1 MKKKPSLISVN
12 PKEGGAMNIFEAIGN
27 IILGTGRHVLSVLY
41 LFFETIFWTV
51 VGPFKKKFVKS
62 EGIFSQMVFAGV
74 DSFIIAF
81 FVAFFTGIV
90 IAMQS
95 AYQLSRFGANI
106 FVAPMV
112 SVGIAR
118 ELGPVL
124 TALVVAGRVGAAIAA
139 ELGTMKVTEQ
149 IEALETMALNPVRF
163 LVVPRF
169 LALLVMLPCLT
180 VMADMI
186 GIFGGFLVGVFNLHL
201 DPYRYITF
209 SFQFMSWKD
218 VWTGLVKS
226 VVFGI
231 TIAMIGC
238 YMGLRTKGGAE
249 GVGKSTT
256 LSVVT
261 SFILIILFD
270 CVLTGI
276 FYFMNK

>member
-1 MKKKPSLISVN
+1 MIERIGGIIIS
-12 PKEGGAMNIFEAIGN
+12 A
-27 IILGTGRHVLSVLY
+27 GRHTYRMLSL
-41 LFFETIFWTV
+41 LSQTCFWIA
-51 VGPFKKKFVKS
+51 VGPFKRKFPKP
-62 EGIFSQMVFAGV
+62 EGVFSQMVFAGV
-74 DSFIIAF
+74 DSLIIAF
-81 FVAFFTGIV
+81 FVALFTGIV

-106 FVAPMV
+106 YVAPMV
-112 SVGIAR
+112 SIGLAR

-124 TALVVAGRVGAAIAA
+124 TSLVVAGRVGAAIAA

-169 LALLVMLPCLT
+169 LALVVMLPCL
-180 VMADMI
+180 VVFSDII

-201 DPYRYITF
+201 NPYRYITF
-209 SFQFMSWKD
+209 SFQFMLWKD

-226 VVFGI
+226 AVFAMVI
-231 TIAMIGC
+231 SMIGC
-238 YMGLRTKGGAE
+238 YMGLNTKGGAE

-256 LSVVT
+256 SSVVT

-270 CVLTGI
+270 CILTGI
-276 FYFMNK
+276 FYFAKQ

>member
-1 MKKKPSLISVN
+1 MNFVEKIGSV
-12 PKEGGAMNIFEAIGN
+12 
-27 IILGTGRHVLSVLY
+27 ILTTGRQALEVLA
-41 LFFETIFWTV
+41 LFFETVYWVI
-51 VGPFKKKFVKS
+51 VGPFVKKFPKS

-74 DSFIIAF
+74 GSFIIAF

-106 FVAPMV
+106 YVAPMV
-112 SVGIAR
+112 AVGIAR

-139 ELGTMKVTEQ
+139 EIGTMKVTEQ
-149 IEALETMALNPVRF
+149 IEALETMALNPIRF

-180 VMADMI
+180 ICSDLI
-186 GIFGGFLVGVFNLHL
+186 GIFGGFLVGVFNLRL

-209 SFQFMSWKD
+209 SFKFMLWKD

-231 TIAMIGC
+231 IISMIGC
-238 YMGLRTKGGAE
+238 YTGLKTKGGAE
-249 GVGKSTT
+249 GVGKATT

-270 CVLTGI
+270 CILTGL

>member
-1 MKKKPSLISVN
+1 MNFIERTGSAVIS
-12 PKEGGAMNIFEAIGN
+12 
-27 IILGTGRHVLSVLY
+27 TGRHIKDVLA
-41 LFFETIFWTV
+41 LFFDTLFWLV
-51 VGPFKKKFVKS
+51 AGPLKNKFVKK
-62 EGIFSQMVFAGV
+62 EGIFAQLVFAGIGSLV
-74 DSFIIAF
+74 IAL
-81 FVAFFTGIV
+81 FVSFFTGIV

-106 FVAPMV
+106 YVAPMV
-112 SVGIAR
+112 AVGIAR

-149 IEALETMALNPVRF
+149 IEALETMALDPIRF

-169 LALLVMLPCLT
+169 LGLLIMLPCLT
-180 VMADMI
+180 IFADIM
-186 GIFGGFLVGVFNLHL
+186 GIFGGFLVGVFNLGL

-209 SFQFMSWKD
+209 SFQFMQWKD

-226 VVFGI
+226 VVFAI
-231 TIAMIGC
+231 IISMIGC

-249 GVGKSTT
+249 GVGKATT

-270 CVLTGI
+270 CLLTGF
-276 FYFMNK
+276 FYFTQK

>member
-1 MKKKPSLISVN
+1 
-12 PKEGGAMNIFEAIGN
+12 MNIIEHVGSVVISATQQVGN
-27 IILGTGRHVLSVLY
+27 VLR
-41 LFFETIFWTV
+41 LFFDTVFWLV
-51 VGPFKKKFVKS
+51 AGPLKNKSAKKDS
-62 EGIFSQMVFAGV
+62 IFSQMVFAGV
-74 DSFIIAF
+74 GSLAIASF
-81 FVAFFTGIV
+81 VSFFTGIV

-106 FVAPMV
+106 YVAPMV
-112 SVGIAR
+112 SVGLAR
-118 ELGPVL
+118 ELAPVL

-149 IEALETMALNPVRF
+149 IEALETMALNPIRF

-169 LALLVMLPCLT
+169 LALLIMLPCLT
-180 VMADMI
+180 ILADII

-209 SFQFMSWKD
+209 SFKFMQWKD

-226 VVFGI
+226 VVFAI
-231 TIAMIGC
+231 TIAMVGC
-238 YMGLRTKGGAE
+238 YMGLKTKGGAE

-270 CVLTGI
+270 CLLTGL
-276 FYFMNK
+276 FYFTQK

>member
-1 MKKKPSLISVN
+1 MNFVEKIGS
-12 PKEGGAMNIFEAIGN
+12 GA
-27 IILGTGRHVLSVLY
+27 LSTGRQARGVLA
-41 LFFETIFWTV
+41 LFFDTLYWLA
-51 VGPFKKKFVKS
+51 VGPFKKKFVKPES
-62 EGIFSQMVFAGV
+62 IFNQMAFVGAG
-74 DSFIIAF
+74 SFVIAA
-81 FVAFFTGIV
+81 FVSFFTGIV

-95 AYQLSRFGANI
+95 AYQLARFGANI
-106 FVAPMV
+106 YVAPMV
-112 SVGIAR
+112 AVGLAR
-118 ELGPVL
+118 ELAPVL

-169 LALLVMLPCLT
+169 LALLIMLPCLT
-180 VMADMI
+180 VIADMI
-186 GIFGGFLVGVFNLHL
+186 GIFGGFLVGVFNLRL

-209 SFQFMSWKD
+209 SFKFMQWKD
-218 VWTGLVKS
+218 VYTGLIKS

-231 TIAMIGC
+231 TIAMVGC
-238 YMGLRTKGGAE
+238 YTGLKTKGGAE

-270 CVLTGI
+270 CILTGL
-276 FYFMNK
+276 FYFTQK

>member
-1 MKKKPSLISVN
+1 MNLLEKIGSVV
-12 PKEGGAMNIFEAIGN
+12 IR
-27 IILGTGRHVLSVLY
+27 TGQHIVEVLA
-41 LFFETIFWTV
+41 LFFDTLFWLV
-51 VGPFKKKFVKS
+51 FGPLKNKFVKR
-62 EGIFSQMVFAGV
+62 EGIFNQMVFAGIG
-74 DSFIIAF
+74 SLMIAF
-81 FVAFFTGIV
+81 FVVFFTGIV

-106 FVAPMV
+106 YVAPMV
-112 SVGIAR
+112 SVGLAR

-149 IEALETMALNPVRF
+149 IEALETMALNPIRF

-180 VMADMI
+180 IFADI
-186 GIFGGFLVGVFNLHL
+186 VGIFGGFLVGVFNLRL

-209 SFQFMSWKD
+209 SFQFLEWKD
-218 VWTGLVKS
+218 VWTGLIKS
-226 VVFGI
+226 IVFGI
-231 TIAMIGC
+231 IISMVGC
-238 YMGLRTKGGAE
+238 YMGLKTKGGAE
-249 GVGKSTT
+249 GVGKATT

-270 CVLTGI
+270 CILTGF
-276 FYFMNK
+276 FYFTQK

>member
-1 MKKKPSLISVN
+1 MDFI
-12 PKEGGAMNIFEAIGN
+12 ERIGAVIIGT
-27 IILGTGRHVLSVLY
+27 IRHVKEVLI
-41 LFFETIFWTV
+41 LLCETVYWIL
-51 VGPFKKKFVKS
+51 VGPFKKKFPKP
-62 EGIFSQMVFAGV
+62 EGIFTQMVFAGV
-74 DSFIIAF
+74 DSLIIAF

-95 AYQLSRFGANI
+95 AYQLARFGANI
-106 FVAPMV
+106 YVAPMV
-112 SVGIAR
+112 SIGIAR

-169 LALLVMLPCLT
+169 LALLIMLPCLT
-180 VMADMI
+180 IFSDII

-201 DPYRYITF
+201 NPYRYITF
-209 SFQFMSWKD
+209 SFQFMLWKD
-218 VWTGLVKS
+218 FWTGIIKS
-226 VVFGI
+226 ACFGI
-231 TIAMIGC
+231 IIAMIGC

-256 LSVVT
+256 SSVVT

-270 CVLTGI
+270 CILTGL
-276 FYFMNK
+276 FYFANK

>member
-1 MKKKPSLISVN
+1 
-12 PKEGGAMNIFEAIGN
+12 MNVFENIGRV
-27 IILGTGRHVLSVLY
+27 IIHTGQHIVSVLA
-41 LFFETIFWTV
+41 LFFETLFWLF
-51 VGPFKKKFVKS
+51 VGPFKRKFVKR
-62 EGIFSQMVFAGV
+62 EGIFNQMVFAGIG
-74 DSFIIAF
+74 SLIIAF

-106 FVAPMV
+106 YVAPMV
-112 SVGIAR
+112 AVGIAR

-124 TALVVAGRVGAAIAA
+124 TALVVAGRVGAAITA

-149 IEALETMALNPVRF
+149 IEALETMALNPIRF

-169 LALLVMLPCLT
+169 LALLIMLPCLT
-180 VMADMI
+180 IFADI
-186 GIFGGFLVGVFNLHL
+186 VGIFGGFLVGVFNLRL

-209 SFQFMSWKD
+209 SFQFLAWKD

-226 VVFGI
+226 VTFGI

-249 GVGKSTT
+249 GVGKATT

-261 SFILIILFD
+261 SFVLIILFD

>member
-1 MKKKPSLISVN
+1 
-12 PKEGGAMNIFEAIGN
+12 MNIIEHVGSVVISTAQQAGN
-27 IILGTGRHVLSVLY
+27 VLR
-41 LFFETIFWTV
+41 LFFDTIFWLV
-51 VGPFKKKFVKS
+51 AGPLKNKSAKKDS
-62 EGIFSQMVFAGV
+62 IFSQLVFAGV
-74 DSFIIAF
+74 GSLAIASF
-81 FVAFFTGIV
+81 VSFFTGIV

-106 FVAPMV
+106 YVAPMV
-112 SVGIAR
+112 SVGLAR
-118 ELGPVL
+118 ELAPVL

-149 IEALETMALNPVRF
+149 IEALETMALNPIRF

-169 LALLVMLPCLT
+169 LALLIMLPCLT
-180 VMADMI
+180 ILADII

-209 SFQFMSWKD
+209 SFKFMQWKD

-226 VVFGI
+226 VVFAI
-231 TIAMIGC
+231 TIAMVGC
-238 YMGLRTKGGAE
+238 YMGLKTKGGAE

-261 SFILIILFD
+261 SFIFIILFD
-270 CVLTGI
+270 CILTGL
-276 FYFMNK
+276 FYFTQK

>member
-1 MKKKPSLISVN
+1 MRFIEK
-12 PKEGGAMNIFEAIGN
+12 IGE
-27 IILGTGRHVLSVLY
+27 IILGTGRHVMNVLA
-41 LFFETIFWTV
+41 LFCETVYWII
-51 VGPFKKKFVKS
+51 VGPFRKKFPKP
-62 EGIFSQMVFAGV
+62 EGIFSQMVFAGF
-74 DSFIIAF
+74 DSLVIAS

-95 AYQLSRFGANI
+95 AYQLARFGANI
-106 FVAPMV
+106 YVAPMV
-112 SVGIAR
+112 GISIAR

-149 IEALETMALNPVRF
+149 IEALETMALNPVRY

-169 LALLVMLPCLT
+169 LALLIMLPCLT
-180 VMADMI
+180 VLADI
-186 GIFGGFLVGVFNLHL
+186 LGIFGGFLVGVFQLGLN
-201 DPYRYITF
+201 PYRYITF
-209 SFQFMSWKD
+209 SFKFMLFKD
-218 VWTGLVKS
+218 FWTGIIKS
-226 VVFGI
+226 ACFGI
-231 TIAMIGC
+231 IIAMIGC

-270 CVLTGI
+270 VILTGI
-276 FYFMNK
+276 FYFMHK

>member
-1 MKKKPSLISVN
+1 MNFLEKIGSLVITTSQ
-12 PKEGGAMNIFEAIGN
+12 
-27 IILGTGRHVLSVLY
+27 HVVSVLV
-41 LFFETIFWTV
+41 LFFETLFWLA
-51 VGPFKKKFVKS
+51 VGPFKKKIAKRES
-62 EGIFSQMVFAGV
+62 IFFQMVFAGIG
-74 DSFIIAF
+74 SLIIAC

-106 FVAPMV
+106 YVAPMV

-124 TALVVAGRVGAAIAA
+124 TALVVAGRVGAAITA
-139 ELGTMKVTEQ
+139 ELGSMKVTEQ
-149 IEALETMALNPVRF
+149 IEALETMALNPIRF

-180 VMADMI
+180 IFADII

-209 SFQFMSWKD
+209 SFKFMEWKD

-226 VVFGI
+226 VIFAI
-231 TIAMIGC
+231 IISMIGC

-249 GVGKSTT
+249 GVGKATT

-270 CVLTGI
+270 CIVTGI
-276 FYFMNK
+276 FYFSQK

>member
-1 MKKKPSLISVN
+1 
-12 PKEGGAMNIFEAIGN
+12 MNIVEHVGSVVISTAQQVGN
-27 IILGTGRHVLSVLY
+27 VLR
-41 LFFETIFWTV
+41 LFFDTVFWLV
-51 VGPFKKKFVKS
+51 AGPLKNKSAKKDS
-62 EGIFSQMVFAGV
+62 IFSQMVFAGV
-74 DSFIIAF
+74 GSLAIVSF
-81 FVAFFTGIV
+81 VSFFTGIV

-106 FVAPMV
+106 YVAPMV
-112 SVGIAR
+112 SVGLAR
-118 ELGPVL
+118 ELAPVL

-149 IEALETMALNPVRF
+149 IEALETMALNPIRF

-169 LALLVMLPCLT
+169 LALLIMLPCLT
-180 VMADMI
+180 ILADII

-209 SFQFMSWKD
+209 SFKFMQWKD

-226 VVFGI
+226 VVFAI
-231 TIAMIGC
+231 TIAMVGC
-238 YMGLRTKGGAE
+238 YMGLKTKGGAE

-270 CVLTGI
+270 CLLTGL
-276 FYFMNK
+276 FYFTQK

>member
-1 MKKKPSLISVN
+1 MKALINFV
-12 PKEGGAMNIFEAIGN
+12 ERIGSMVV
-27 IILGTGRHVLSVLY
+27 LLVRHTLAVLA
-41 LFFETIFWTV
+41 LFFETVFWIV
-51 VGPFKKKFVKS
+51 VGPFKKKFPKP
-62 EGIFSQMVFAGV
+62 EGIFAQMVFAGM
-74 DSFIIAF
+74 DSLIIVF

-95 AYQLSRFGANI
+95 AYQLTRFGANI

-112 SVGIAR
+112 AISLAR

-124 TALVVAGRVGAAIAA
+124 TSLVVAGRVGAAIAA

-149 IEALETMALNPVRF
+149 IEALETMALNPIRF

-169 LALLVMLPCLT
+169 IALIVMLPCL
-180 VMADMI
+180 VIFADII

-201 DPYRYITF
+201 NPYRYITF
-209 SFQFMSWKD
+209 SFQFMAWKD
-218 VWTGLVKS
+218 VYTGLIKS
-226 VVFGI
+226 FVFGI
-231 TIAMIGC
+231 VISMIGC
-238 YMGLRTKGGAE
+238 YMGLNTKGGAE

-270 CVLTGI
+270 SILTGV
-276 FYFMNK
+276 FYFANK